1 MKDKRL
7 HMRVSEELHDR
18 IKKQADKENRS
29 ITNFILNTVE
39 KELDKTEGEKKMTK
53 TRKLRNFEVEVN
65 EETGKV
71 ESIVKISSDGRTAVY
86 PYKYEEKYGASR
98 IINNIN
104 FNSLKTGVY
113 TGRIDLM

>member
-1 MKDKRL
+1 MAEKRI

-18 IKKQADKENRS
+18 IKEQADKENRS
-29 ITNFILNTVE
+29 LTNFILNAVE
-39 KELDKTEGEKKMTK
+39 KELGKTEGEKKMTK

-71 ESIVKISSDGRTAVY
+71 ESIVKISSEGRTAVY
-86 PYKYEEKYGASR
+86 PYKYEKKYNVSR
-98 IINNIN
+98 IINNIT

>member
-1 MKDKRL
+1 MADKKL
-7 HMRVSEELHDR
+7 SMRISEELHGR
-18 IKKQADKENRS
+18 VKKQAKKENRS
-29 ITNFILNTVE
+29 ITNFILNAVE
-39 KELDKTEGEKKMTK
+39 KELNQVEGEKKMTK

-71 ESIVKISSDGRTAVY
+71 ESIVKISSEGRTAVY

>member
-1 MKDKRL
+1 MAEKRI

-29 ITNFILNTVE
+29 LTNFILNAVE

-53 TRKLRNFEVEVN
+53 TRKIRNFEVEVD
-65 EETGKV
+65 ETTGKV
-71 ESIVKISSDGRTAVY
+71 ESIVKISSEGRTAVY
-86 PYKYEEKYGASR
+86 PYKYEEKYGASVR
-98 IINNIN
+98 IDNIN
-104 FNSLKTGVY
+104 FNNLKTGVY